1 MIYSPYE
8 KEIWD
13 YLVNK
18 IGNEIGV
25 AALMGNLYAESSL
38 IYGRLQSD
46 FTATYAPSKAFTQ
59 ELNAGNISENDFVYT
74 KYYTYNGTTY
84 GPAYG
89 LAQWDYSPRRQNYW
103 NFFHDWNMSAGGA
116 RFELDFLWWELSND
130 YVNVLNTLQNATSI
144 RAASDVVLAQFENP
158 ADQSESVKQT
168 RAQFGTNIY
177 NEYSGTPIDPDPPSP
192 DPPYYPAV
200 NASWAAVLYYIT
212 RRRNDTFYAR
222 SKRGFKK

>member
-13 YLVNK
+13 YLVSK

-46 FTATYAPSKAFTQ
+46 FTATYAPSKSFTQ
-59 ELNAGNISENDFVYT
+59 ALNTGDISQYDFVTT

-103 NFFHDWNMSAGGA
+103 NLFHQWDMQAGSAQ
-116 RFELDFLWWELSND
+116 FELAFVWWELNND
-130 YVNVLNTLQNATSI
+130 YRSVLTALQNATSI
-144 RAASDVVLAQFENP
+144 RAASDVVLARYENP
-158 ADQSESVKQT
+158 ADQSEGVKQT
-168 RAQFGTNIY
+168 RATYGTNIY
-177 NEYSGTPIDPDPPSP
+177 NEYAGSPIDPDPPSP
-192 DPPYYPAV
+192 DPSYPTISAP
-200 NASWAAVLYYIT
+200 WAAVLYYIT
-212 RRRNDTFYAR
+212 RRRNNVFYAR

>member
-13 YLVNK
+13 FLVTN

-46 FTATYAPSKAFTQ
+46 FTSNYAPSKAFTQ
-59 ELNAGNISENDFVYT
+59 ELNAGSISEYAFVTT
-74 KYYTYNGTTY
+74 KYYTYNGRTY

-89 LAQWDYSPRRQNYW
+89 LAQWDYSPRRKNYW
-103 NFFHDWNMSAGGA
+103 DYFHQWGMQAGSA
-116 RFELDFLWWELSND
+116 RFELEFLWWELRND
-130 YVNVLNTLQNATSI
+130 YYSVLSTLMNATSI

-158 ADQSESVKQT
+158 ADQSESVKQL
-168 RAQFGTNIY
+168 RAQYGTNIY
-177 NEYSGTPIDPDPPSP
+177 NEYSGSPIDPDPPSP
-192 DPPYYPAV
+192 DPSYPTITDP
-200 NASWAAVLYYIT
+200 WAAVLYYIT
-212 RRRNDTFYAR
+212 QRRNNAFYAR
-222 SKRGFKK
+222 SKRGLKK

>member
-1 MIYSPYE
+1 
-8 KEIWD
+8 
-13 YLVNK
+13 
-18 IGNEIGV
+18 
-25 AALMGNLYAESSL
+25 MGNLYAESSL
-38 IYGRLQSD
+38 IYGRLQAD

-59 ELNAGNISENDFVYT
+59 ELNAGSISEYAFVTT
-74 KYYTYNGTTY
+74 KYYTYSGHTY

-103 NFFHDWNMSAGGA
+103 NFFHQWNMQAGSA
-116 RFELDFLWWELSND
+116 RFELDFLWWELSNE
-130 YVNVLNTLQNATSI
+130 YTGVLSTLQNATSI

-168 RAQFGTNIY
+168 RATYGTNIY
-177 NEYSGTPIDPDPPSP
+177 NEYSGTPIDPDPPDP

-200 NASWAAVLYYIT
+200 SAPWAAVLYYIT
-212 RRRNDTFYAR
+212 RRRNNTFYAR